1 MNSEDP
7 TYIAEASK
15 MPMANA
21 RSKAVE
27 TEGSNFLSVDSSN
40 KFMRIKRMFKKQ
52 NSQLTCIYGFTWI
65 SKFLV
70 GFWDVFSHK
79 WCCNTKKR
87 DVQNLWDDVEYWYG
101 YSCRRQLVSTYVHD
115 QKWKNKED
123 DKNANIK
130 SVLKKEIKMQIAYP
144 IYQWKLFPSVVLKAQ

>member
-52 NSQLTCIYGFTWI
+52 NSQLTCIYGFT
-65 SKFLV
+65 
-70 GFWDVFSHK
+70 
-79 WCCNTKKR
+79 
-87 DVQNLWDDVEYWYG
+87 
-101 YSCRRQLVSTYVHD
+101 
-115 QKWKNKED
+115 
-123 DKNANIK
+123 
-130 SVLKKEIKMQIAYP
+130 
-144 IYQWKLFPSVVLKAQ
+144 